1 MMKFQ
6 VHTPDTAPE
15 ASRPLLEQVQSD
27 YGFIPSVYGIIAESP
42 VATST
47 YIHITEQLK
56 KNSPLT
62 PQEQQIVMIAVSEQ
76 NGCEYCVAAHS
87 TVAGM
92 AQVPQETI
100 ASLRDGT
107 LPSDPKQAALV
118 RFAKS
123 AVENRGWI
131 PEAEQQAFLDV
142 GYTARHVLDVLSIIA
157 LKTLSNYAN
166 HLAHPPLDPQ
176 FESQRWSKRS

>member
-1 MMKFQ
+1 MKFQ
-6 VHTPDTAPE
+6 IHTPDTAPE
-15 ASRPLLEQVQSD
+15 GSRQLLDQVQQG
-27 YGFIPSVYGIIAESP
+27 YGFIPSVYGIFAESP

-56 KNSPLT
+56 KNGALT

-100 ASLRDGT
+100 ASLRDGS
-107 LPSDPKQAALV
+107 LPGDPKQAALV

-131 PEAEQQAFLDV
+131 PEADQQAFLNA
-142 GYTARHVLDVLSIIA
+142 GYTTRHVLDVLSIIA

-176 FESQRWSKRS
+176 FEGQRWRRKS